1 MGRSCLFPLRGQ
13 TSSMT
18 DVSHILPPRATYC
31 KFLVRRMSSSSK
43 STPGGYM
50 MKSASLPRDSEP
62 REENIPKVVAAEEVA
77 ARRTWKNTKED

>member
-1 MGRSCLFPLRGQ
+1 
-13 TSSMT
+13 
-18 DVSHILPPRATYC
+18 
-31 KFLVRRMSSSSK
+31 MSSSSK